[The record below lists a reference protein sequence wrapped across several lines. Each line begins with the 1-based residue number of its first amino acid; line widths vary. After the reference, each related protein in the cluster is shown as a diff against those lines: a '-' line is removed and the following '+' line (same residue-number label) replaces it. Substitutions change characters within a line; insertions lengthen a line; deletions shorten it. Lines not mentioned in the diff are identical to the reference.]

1 MITRYTSNFQEIIV
15 EKTDDDLRLTL
26 AWDLQ
31 FSSKEEYLYN
41 EAMVDYPMSALKDR
55 DSIHVLILGGG
66 DGLLAHELIKYNNI
80 ASITLCELDPKMIE
94 ICSTDRDIVAYNG
107 DIFHDPKVHVVYDDA
122 FIFVEKLSESY
133 DFIIADFPNP
143 HIEVLSKLYSK
154 EFYTNIYAHLK
165 ENGIFVAQV
174 AEVYHTKKCFQCV
187 GKTLSNVFPYVRG
200 YARYMQYTMGNLG
213 FVIGS
218 KNDSIHTIV
227 VEQSIELDGKDVEIN
242 TVENNIAYHYFDEET
257 KTSGFIP
264 WITNNA

>member
-1 MITRYTSNFQEIIV
+1 MITRYSSNFQEIIV

-31 FSSKEEYLYN
+31 FSSKEEHLYN
-41 EAMVDYPMSALKDR
+41 EAMADYPMSILKDR
-55 DSIHVLILGGG
+55 DDLSVLILGGG
-66 DGLLAHELIKYNNI
+66 DWLIAHELIQYRNI
-80 ASITLCELDPKMIE
+80 SSITLCELDPKMIE
-94 ICSTDRDIVAYNG
+94 ICSTDTDIVAYNG
-107 DIFHDPKVHVVYDDA
+107 DIFHNPKVHVVYEDA
-122 FIFVEKLSESY
+122 FVFVENLTETY
-133 DFIIADFPNP
+133 DLIIADFPNP
-143 HIEVLSKLYSK
+143 HIEVLSKLYSR
-154 EFYTNIYAHLK
+154 EFYANIYTHLK
-165 ENGIFVAQV
+165 EDGIFVAQV
-174 AEVYHTKKCFQCV
+174 AEVHHTKKCFQCV
-187 GKTLSNVFPYVRG
+187 WKTLSTIFPYVRG

-218 KNDSIHTIV
+218 KNDSIHAII